1 MLTTP
6 GSTTAIWL
14 ISSISMILVNF
25 VSVITIESFKGKAP
39 PLSPVPAP
47 LATMY
52 RLNLLAILTHS
63 EISNDYFGTT
73 TNEGKDFSID
83 PSYS

>member
-14 ISSISMILVNF
+14 ISSISIILFNL
-25 VSVITIESFKGKAP
+25 VSEITIESFKGKAP
-39 PLSPVPAP
+39 PLSPVAAP

-63 EISNDYFGTT
+63 EISKDDFGTT
-73 TNEGKDFSID
+73 TKEGIDLSID
-83 PSYS
+83 ASYS